1 MTSCC
6 LETFSPPTDDV
17 TSEKKQFS
25 YTNQYGYM
33 SRLLLSKELHP
44 MFFTDPL
51 WLTALATLVTS
62 LASLV
67 WAVRRKPDGRADD
80 GEL

>member
-1 MTSCC
+1 
-6 LETFSPPTDDV
+6 
-17 TSEKKQFS
+17 
-25 YTNQYGYM
+25 
-33 SRLLLSKELHP
+33 

-67 WAVRRKPDGRADD
+67 WAVRRRR
-80 GEL
+80 